1 MQMKC
6 FLPEPRL
13 PLQPCTV
20 ATGSHAESLPRSGCW
35 CVGTRDDAAA
45 FTSGNGPAQ
54 GRDRSW
60 SFKMRGWIE
69 GNTSRAAGAPRAARR
84 GDWGIHCAMA
94 VATIHLRPL
103 RLFRCSQKSRVLHA
117 RQSCTARMG
126 SGRVHAFAGEAL
138 DGLWF
143 LFYFVA
149 FDRSLSSRS
158 DPRCI

>member
-6 FLPEPRL
+6 FLLEPRL

-35 CVGTRDDAAA
+35 CVGTRDGAAA

-54 GRDRSW
+54 GCDRSW

-84 GDWGIHCAMA
+84 GVGFGHSLCNGRGNDPFTPAQTLQMQPKVSHDARKA
-94 VATIHLRPL
+94 VMHSKDGQWQSPCVCWRGARWSVVPL
-103 RLFRCSQKSRVLHA
+103 LLCR
-117 RQSCTARMG
+117 
-126 SGRVHAFAGEAL
+126 
-138 DGLWF
+138 
-143 LFYFVA
+143 
-149 FDRSLSSRS
+149 
-158 DPRCI
+158 I